1 MSFPA
6 PPRRAGPRAP
16 RRPPRC
22 AWHLARWA
30 ARRERAGV
38 PWSGE
43 DMKDALEAVRVGEM
57 SINQAAIHFNLPY
70 SSLYG
75 RFKRGKYEDGL
86 PHQDFL
92 HQEMTIEH
100 YPAEPQA
107 GPGAPPPAAL
117 QQQQQQHTPPPTSQ
131 QGPPPAQGQAGP
143 QQQLTPGPPAEHY

>member
-1 MSFPA
+1 
-6 PPRRAGPRAP
+6 
-16 RRPPRC
+16 
-22 AWHLARWA
+22 
-30 ARRERAGV
+30 
-38 PWSGE
+38 
-43 DMKDALEAVRVGEM
+43 MKDALEAVRVGEM

-100 YPAEPQA
+100 YPADPQA
-107 GPGAPPPAAL
+107 GAGGAAPPATL
-117 QQQQQQHTPPPTSQ
+117 QAGPQQQPQQQQHTPPPTSQ
-131 QGPPPAQGQAGP
+131 QGPPPPAQGQAGP

>member
-1 MSFPA
+1 MPQ
-6 PPRRAGPRAP
+6 
-16 RRPPRC
+16 
-22 AWHLARWA
+22 
-30 ARRERAGV
+30 GV

-100 YPAEPQA
+100 YPADPAAQ
-107 GPGAPPPAAL
+107 GPAAAAAAAAPPSSLP

-131 QGPPPAQGQAGP
+131 QGPPPPAQGQAG
-143 QQQLTPGPPAEHY
+143 QQQLTPGPPADHY